1 MLYMRFEHINF
12 GIEVSENV
20 EVLSMGNLVEEDTV
34 VVFYFVDENF
44 RVPQASAVSNARI
57 LNSPFVCWVL

>member
-20 EVLSMGNLVEEDTV
+20 EVLSIGNLVEEDTV

-44 RVPQASAVSNARI
+44 RVISSVYRVATSLGSI
-57 LNSPFVCWVL
+57 ECSDTE

>member
-20 EVLSMGNLVEEDTV
+20 EVLSIGNLVEEDTV

-44 RVPQASAVSNARI
+44 RVISSVYRVATSLGSVECSDTE
-57 LNSPFVCWVL
+57 

>member
-1 MLYMRFEHINF
+1 MRFEHINF

-20 EVLSMGNLVEEDTV
+20 EVLSIGNLVEEDTV

-44 RVPQASAVSNARI
+44 RVISSVYRVATSLGSI
-57 LNSPFVCWVL
+57 ECSDTE